1 MAKSFEFDKRGL
13 QPMRQSTTSSI
24 LTRLQEMN
32 QKKQS
37 LYKKGDWDTNVKQL
51 SLLGSSMG
59 QIEQDQANNTL
70 MQNSGIQVRS
80 SIKRQ

>member
-1 MAKSFEFDKRGL
+1 
-13 QPMRQSTTSSI
+13 MRQSTTSSI

-32 QKKQS
+32 QKRQS

-59 QIEQDQANNTL
+59 QVEQDQANNTL
-70 MQNSGIQVRS
+70 MQNSGIQVRT